1 MWPRGWVRSGR
12 RRLAADHGLRL
23 ALIETEDAT
32 PLRLPERNGLLR
44 LRADCADPAALD
56 QALGEVA
63 QRWGRIDG
71 VFLSTPFSDGQ
82 STAPLT
88 LLGAA
93 QHARVQHSA
102 IAPLEA
108 LAQIVDARRIG
119 FVCVQSSLAAV
130 IGGVGLAAYAGG
142 HLHSDVFAALQDR
155 QTRADWYAIGW
166 DMLATDADPT
176 VAGAQDFALSPD
188 QVWEMTKGVLAAGLT
203 GATVVSRADVDS
215 RRRQWLNP
223 APQPREC
230 QSAPRLRARPEI
242 ATGFVAPRTATETEV
257 AAILQDLLG
266 LDRIGVEDGFFEL
279 GGHSLLA
286 IRAIARLREAFPVE
300 IDMRDLLANNPS
312 AASIAALI
320 DTKLNDD
327 GALAALLAE
336 VSEMS
341 DEDLSAALAEGAD
354 R

>member
-1 MWPRGWVRSGR
+1 M
-12 RRLAADHGLRL
+12 
-23 ALIETEDAT
+23 
-32 PLRLPERNGLLR
+32 
-44 LRADCADPAALD
+44 
-56 QALGEVA
+56 
-63 QRWGRIDG
+63 
-71 VFLSTPFSDGQ
+71 
-82 STAPLT
+82 
-88 LLGAA
+88 
-93 QHARVQHSA
+93 
-102 IAPLEA
+102 
-108 LAQIVDARRIG
+108 
-119 FVCVQSSLAAV
+119 
-130 IGGVGLAAYAGG
+130 
-142 HLHSDVFAALQDR
+142 
-155 QTRADWYAIGW
+155 
-166 DMLATDADPT
+166 
-176 VAGAQDFALSPD
+176 
-188 QVWEMTKGVLAAGLT
+188 
-203 GATVVSRADVDS
+203 
-215 RRRQWLNP
+215 
-223 APQPREC
+223 